1 MANYSADDVR
11 DFLVDN
17 RELLN
22 DHLEHYGL
30 PRRSGRY
37 KWGSGKDPYQSTG
50 GKRSFKKAV
59 KNGERYIK
67 SKLGS
72 SKRAQKKAAEAREKE
87 AAKARE
93 KEENEKAKALAKEQ
107 RKNKYRNEKAYV
119 KSLSDEELRKINT
132 RDQLESQYLKNHPQQ
147 KPFHKKMIDMAFK
160 DILIPAVSETMKD
173 EGKKYVKKQLKEL
186 QNMLNNE
193 ANKKK

>member
-1 MANYSADDVR
+1 MTNYSANDVR

-17 RELLN
+17 QELLN

-50 GKRSFKKAV
+50 GKRSFKKEASA
-59 KNGERYIK
+59 GEHYIK
-67 SKLGS
+67 SKLGF
-72 SKRAQKKAAEAREKE
+72 SKRSQKKVEKKAAKD
-87 AAKARE
+87 RE
-93 KEENEKAKALAKEQ
+93 KEENEKSKALAKEQ

-119 KSLSDEELRKINT
+119 KSLSDEELRKINS
-132 RDQLESQYLKNHPQQ
+132 RDQMEIQYLKNHPQQ
-147 KPFHKKMIDMAFK
+147 KPLHKKMIDMAFK

-186 QNMLNNE
+186 QGMLDNE
-193 ANKKK
+193 AKKKK

>member
-1 MANYSADDVR
+1 MTNYSADDVR

-17 RELLN
+17 QELLN
-22 DHLEHYGL
+22 DHLAHYGL

-59 KNGERYIK
+59 KAGERYIN

-72 SKRAQKKAAEAREKE
+72 SKRAQKKAA
-87 AAKARE
+87 KARE
-93 KEENEKAKALAKEQ
+93 KEQ

-132 RDQLESQYLKNHPQQ
+132 RDQMENQYLKNHPQQ
-147 KPFHKKMIDMAFK
+147 KPLSKKMLDMAFK

-186 QNMLNNE
+186 QGMLDNE
-193 ANKKK
+193 TKKKK

>member
-1 MANYSADDVR
+1 MANYSANDVR

-17 RELLN
+17 QELLN

-50 GKRSFKKAV
+50 GKRSFKKAASV
-59 KNGERYIK
+59 GEHYIK

-72 SKRAQKKAAEAREKE
+72 SKRSQKKAEKK
-87 AAKARE
+87 AANDRE

-107 RKNKYRNEKAYV
+107 KKNKYRNEKAYV
-119 KSLSDEELRKINT
+119 KSLSDEELRKINA
-132 RDQLESQYLKNHPQQ
+132 RDQMESQYLKNHPQQ
-147 KPFHKKMIDMAFK
+147 KPLSKKMLDMVFK

-186 QNMLNNE
+186 HGILDNE
-193 ANKKK
+193 AKKSKKKK

>member
-1 MANYSADDVR
+1 MA
-11 DFLVDN
+11 
-17 RELLN
+17 
-22 DHLEHYGL
+22 
-30 PRRSGRY
+30 RRSGRY
-37 KWGSGKDPYQSTG
+37 KWGSGKDPYQSVG
-50 GKRSFKKAV
+50 RKKSLKKVAQ
-59 KNGERYIK
+59 NGERYIK

-72 SKRAQKKAAEAREKE
+72 SKTAQKKTERK

-107 RKNKYRNEKAYV
+107 KKNKYRDEKTYV

-132 RDQLESQYLKNHPQQ
+132 RDQMENQYLKNHPQK
-147 KPFHKKMIDMAFK
+147 KPLSKKMLDMAFK

-186 QNMLNNE
+186 QGMLDNE
-193 ANKKK
+193 AKKKKKNK

>member
-50 GKRSFKKAV
+50 GKRSFKKAASA
-59 KNGERYIK
+59 GERYIM

-72 SKRAQKKAAEAREKE
+72 SKRAQKKAAQ
-87 AAKARE
+87 ARE
-93 KEENEKAKALAKEQ
+93 KEENEKAKA
-107 RKNKYRNEKAYV
+107 NKYRDEKAYV
-119 KSLSDEELRKINT
+119 KSLSDEELRSINN
-132 RDQLESQYLKNHPQQ
+132 RDAMESQYLRNHPQQ
-147 KPFHKKMIDMAFK
+147 KPLSKKMLDMAVK
-160 DILIPAVSETMKD
+160 EILIPAVSETVKD

-186 QNMLNNE
+186 QNMLNNT
-193 ANKKK
+193 AKKSNKKK

>member
-11 DFLVDN
+11 DFL
-17 RELLN
+17 N
-22 DHLEHYGL
+22 DHLAHYGL

-50 GKRSFKKAV
+50 GKRSFKKTASA
-59 KNGERYIK
+59 GERYIK
-67 SKLGS
+67 SKLVS
-72 SKRAQKKAAEAREKE
+72 SKRAQKKAERK
-87 AAKARE
+87 AANDRE

-107 RKNKYRNEKAYV
+107 KKNKYRNEKAYV

-193 ANKKK
+193 AKKKK

>member
-1 MANYSADDVR
+1 MANYSANDIK

-17 RELLN
+17 RELLE
-22 DHLEHYGL
+22 DHLEHYGI

-37 KWGSGKDPYQSTG
+37 KWGSGKDPYQSVG
-50 GKRSFKKAV
+50 RKKSLKKVAQ
-59 KNGERYIK
+59 NGERYIK

-72 SKRAQKKAAEAREKE
+72 SKRAQKKAERK

-93 KEENEKAKALAKEQ
+93 KEENEKAKA
-107 RKNKYRNEKAYV
+107 NKYRDEKAYV
-119 KSLSDEELRKINT
+119 KSLSDEELRNINK
-132 RDQLESQYLKNHPQQ
+132 RDQMENQYLQNHPQQ
-147 KPFHKKMIDMAFK
+147 KPFHKKMMDMAFK

-186 QNMLNNE
+186 QNMLKDT
-193 ANKKK
+193 AKKSNKKK

>member
-1 MANYSADDVR
+1 MTNYSADDVR

-17 RELLN
+17 QELLN
-22 DHLEHYGL
+22 DHLAHYGL

-50 GKRSFKKAV
+50 GKRSFKKAASA
-59 KNGERYIK
+59 GERYIK
-67 SKLGS
+67 SKLSS
-72 SKRAQKKAAEAREKE
+72 SKRSQKKAERK

-93 KEENEKAKALAKEQ
+93 KEENKKAKE
-107 RKNKYRNEKAYV
+107 NKYRNEKAYV
-119 KSLSDEELRKINT
+119 KSLSDEELRKINS
-132 RDQLESQYLKNHPQQ
+132 RDQMEAQYLKNHPQQ

-186 QNMLNNE
+186 QGMLNNE
-193 ANKKK
+193 AKKSNKKKQVM

>member
-1 MANYSADDVR
+1 MMRKERAMMANYSADDVR

-37 KWGSGKDPYQSTG
+37 KWGSGKDPYQSIER
-50 GKRSFKKAV
+50 KSSLKKEA

-67 SKLGS
+67 SKLSS
-72 SKRAQKKAAEAREKE
+72 SKRAQKKAERK

-93 KEENEKAKALAKEQ
+93 KEDNEKAKA
-107 RKNKYRNEKAYV
+107 NKYRDEKAYV
-119 KSLSDEELRKINT
+119 KSLSDEELRRINNRVT
-132 RDQLESQYLKNHPQQ
+132 MESQYLRNHPQK
-147 KPFHKKMIDMAFK
+147 KPLAKKIVDMAIK
-160 DILIPAVSETMKD
+160 EILIPAVSETVKD

-186 QNMLNNE
+186 QNMLNNTGKKS
-193 ANKKK
+193 NKKK

>member
-37 KWGSGKDPYQSTG
+37 KWGSGKDPYQSIERKG
-50 GKRSFKKAV
+50 SLKKEAQ
-59 KNGERYIK
+59 NGERYIK

-72 SKRAQKKAAEAREKE
+72 SKRAQKKAERK

-93 KEENEKAKALAKEQ
+93 KEDNEKAKA
-107 RKNKYRNEKAYV
+107 NKYRDEKAYV
-119 KSLSDEELRKINT
+119 KSLSDEELRRINN
-132 RDQLESQYLKNHPQQ
+132 RDTMESQYLRNHPQK
-147 KPFHKKMIDMAFK
+147 KPLSKKMIDMAFK
-160 DILIPAVSETMKD
+160 EILIPAVSETVKD
-173 EGKKYVKKQLKEL
+173 EGKKYVKKQIKEL
-186 QNMLNNE
+186 QNMLNNT
-193 ANKKK
+193 AKQSNKKK

>member
-1 MANYSADDVR
+1 MANYSANDVR

-17 RELLN
+17 QELLN

-50 GKRSFKKAV
+50 GKRSFKKAASA
-59 KNGERYIK
+59 GEHYIK

-72 SKRAQKKAAEAREKE
+72 SKRAQKKAEKKSS
-87 AAKARE
+87 KARE

-119 KSLSDEELRKINT
+119 KSLSDQELRKINT
-132 RDQLESQYLKNHPQQ
+132 RDQMESQYLKNHPQQ

-186 QNMLNNE
+186 QSMLDNE
-193 ANKKK
+193 ANKKKKKK

>member
-50 GKRSFKKAV
+50 GKRSFKKTALA
-59 KNGERYIK
+59 GERYIK

-72 SKRAQKKAAEAREKE
+72 SKRAQKKAERK

-93 KEENEKAKALAKEQ
+93 NEENEKAKEQ
-107 RKNKYRNEKAYV
+107 RKNKYRDEKAYV

-193 ANKKK
+193 AKKKK

>member
-1 MANYSADDVR
+1 MTNYSANDVR

-17 RELLN
+17 RELFN

-50 GKRSFKKAV
+50 GKRSFKKAASA
-59 KNGERYIK
+59 GERYIK

-72 SKRAQKKAAEAREKE
+72 SKRAQKKAEK
-87 AAKARE
+87 KANKVRE
-93 KEENEKAKALAKEQ
+93 KEENEKEKALAKEQ
-107 RKNKYRNEKAYV
+107 RKNKYRDEKAYV
-119 KSLSDEELRKINT
+119 KSLSDEELRKINS
-132 RDQLESQYLKNHPQQ
+132 RDQMESQYLKNHPQQ
-147 KPFHKKMIDMAFK
+147 KPFHKKMIDMAVK
-160 DILIPAVSETMKD
+160 EILIPAVSETVKD

-186 QNMLNNE
+186 QNMLNDT
-193 ANKKK
+193 AKKSNKKK

>member
-50 GKRSFKKAV
+50 GKRSFKKAASA
-59 KNGERYIK
+59 GERYIM

-72 SKRAQKKAAEAREKE
+72 SKRAQKK

-93 KEENEKAKALAKEQ
+93 KEENEKAKA
-107 RKNKYRNEKAYV
+107 NKYRDEKAYV
-119 KSLSDEELRKINT
+119 KSLSDEELRRINN
-132 RDQLESQYLKNHPQQ
+132 RDTMESQYLKNHPQK
-147 KPFHKKMIDMAFK
+147 KPLAKKMVDMAIK

-186 QNMLNNE
+186 QGMLDNE
-193 ANKKK
+193 VKKTKKKK

>member
-1 MANYSADDVR
+1 MANYSANDVR

-17 RELLN
+17 QELFN
-22 DHLEHYGL
+22 DHLAHYGL

-37 KWGSGKDPYQSTG
+37 KWGSGKDPYQSLER
-50 GKRSFKKAV
+50 KRPLKKAV
-59 KNGERYIK
+59 KAGERYIK

-72 SKRAQKKAAEAREKE
+72 SKRAHKK

-93 KEENEKAKALAKEQ
+93 KEENEKAKEQ

-119 KSLSDEELRKINT
+119 KSLSDEELRKINS
-132 RDQLESQYLKNHPQQ
+132 RDQMESQYLKNHPQQ

-160 DILIPAVSETMKD
+160 DILIPAVSETVKD

-186 QNMLNNE
+186 QNMLNDT
-193 ANKKK
+193 AKKSNKKK

>member
-1 MANYSADDVR
+1 MTNYSANDVK
-11 DFLVDN
+11 DFLVNN
-17 RELLN
+17 RELLD

-50 GKRSFKKAV
+50 GKRSFKKTALA
-59 KNGERYIK
+59 GERYIK

-72 SKRAQKKAAEAREKE
+72 SKRAQKKAEKK

-93 KEENEKAKALAKEQ
+93 KEE
-107 RKNKYRNEKAYV
+107 RKNKYRDEKAYV

-186 QNMLNNE
+186 QGMLDNE
-193 ANKKK
+193 AKKKKKKK

>member
-1 MANYSADDVR
+1 MANYSANDVR

-17 RELLN
+17 HELLN

-50 GKRSFKKAV
+50 GKRSFKKAASA
-59 KNGERYIK
+59 GERYIK

-72 SKRAQKKAAEAREKE
+72 SKRAQKKAEKKS
-87 AAKARE
+87 AKARE

-132 RDQLESQYLKNHPQQ
+132 RDQMESQYLKNHPQQ
-147 KPFHKKMIDMAFK
+147 KPFHKKMIDMAVK

-186 QNMLNNE
+186 QSMLDNE
-193 ANKKK
+193 AKKKK

>member
-1 MANYSADDVR
+1 MTNYSANDVR

-17 RELLN
+17 QELLN

-50 GKRSFKKAV
+50 GKRSLKKAA
-59 KNGERYIK
+59 KAGERYSK

-72 SKRAQKKAAEAREKE
+72 SKRAQKK

-107 RKNKYRNEKAYV
+107 RKNKYRDEKAYV
-119 KSLSDEELRKINT
+119 KTLSDEELKQINA
-132 RDQLESQYLKNHPQQ
+132 RDKLENTYLNNHPQQ

-186 QNMLNNE
+186 QGMLDNE
-193 ANKKK
+193 EKKVKKKKK

>member
-50 GKRSFKKAV
+50 GKRSFKKTALA
-59 KNGERYIK
+59 GERYIK

-72 SKRAQKKAAEAREKE
+72 SKRAQKKAEKK
-87 AAKARE
+87 AAKTRE
-93 KEENEKAKALAKEQ
+93 KEENEKAKA
-107 RKNKYRNEKAYV
+107 NKYRDEKAYV
-119 KSLSDEELRKINT
+119 KSLSDEDLRKINA
-132 RDQLESQYLKNHPQQ
+132 RDQMEIQYLKNHPQQ

-193 ANKKK
+193 AKKKK

>member
-11 DFLVDN
+11 DFLVEN
-17 RELLN
+17 QELFD

-50 GKRSFKKAV
+50 GKRSFRQEALA
-59 KNGERYIK
+59 GERYIK

-72 SKRAQKKAAEAREKE
+72 SKRAQNKA
-87 AAKARE
+87 
-93 KEENEKAKALAKEQ
+93 AKALAKQKKEE
-107 RKNKYRNEKAYV
+107 KYRDQKAYV
-119 KSLSDEELRKINT
+119 KSLSDEELRNINN
-132 RDQLESQYLKNHPQQ
+132 RDQMESNYLKNHPQQ
-147 KPFHKKMIDMAFK
+147 QPLSKKMINMAIK
-160 DILIPAVSETMKD
+160 DIIIPAVNDTIKD

-186 QNMLNNE
+186 MAAVNSSTP
-193 ANKKK
+193 KKKK

>member
-1 MANYSADDVR
+1 MTNYSANDVK
-11 DFLVDN
+11 DFLVVN
-17 RELLN
+17 RELLE

-37 KWGSGKDPYQSTG
+37 KWGSGKDPYQSVG
-50 GKRSFKKAV
+50 RKKSLKKVA

-72 SKRAQKKAAEAREKE
+72 SKRAQKKALEKE
-87 AAKARE
+87 QK
-93 KEENEKAKALAKEQ
+93 
-107 RKNKYRNEKAYV
+107 KNKYRDEKAYV

-132 RDQLESQYLKNHPQQ
+132 RDQMESQYLKNHPQK
-147 KPFHKKMIDMAFK
+147 KPLSKKMLDMAFK

-186 QNMLNNE
+186 QDMLDN
-193 ANKKK
+193 AAKKTNKKK

>member
-50 GKRSFKKAV
+50 GNRSFKKAV

-72 SKRAQKKAAEAREKE
+72 SKRAQKKDERKTD
-87 AAKARE
+87 KARE
-93 KEENEKAKALAKEQ
+93 KEENEKANALEKEQ
-107 RKNKYRNEKAYV
+107 KNKYRDEKAYV
-119 KSLSDEELRKINT
+119 KSLSDEELRKINA
-132 RDQLESQYLKNHPQQ
+132 RDQMEIQYLKNHPQQ
-147 KPFHKKMIDMAFK
+147 KPLHKKMIDMAFK

-186 QNMLNNE
+186 QNMLNNTV
-193 ANKKK
+193 NKKK

>member
-50 GKRSFKKAV
+50 GKRSFKKAASA
-59 KNGERYIK
+59 GERYIK

-72 SKRAQKKAAEAREKE
+72 SKRAQKKAERK

-93 KEENEKAKALAKEQ
+93 KEENEKAKA
-107 RKNKYRNEKAYV
+107 NKYRDEKAYV
-119 KSLSDEELRKINT
+119 KSLSDEELRRINN
-132 RDQLESQYLKNHPQQ
+132 RDAMESQYLKNHPQQ

-193 ANKKK
+193 AKKKKK

>member
-1 MANYSADDVR
+1 MTNYSADDVR

-17 RELLN
+17 QELLN
-22 DHLEHYGL
+22 DHLAHYGL

-50 GKRSFKKAV
+50 GKRSFKKAASA
-59 KNGERYIK
+59 GERYIK

-72 SKRAQKKAAEAREKE
+72 SKRAQKKAENK

-147 KPFHKKMIDMAFK
+147 KPFHKKMLDMAFK

-186 QNMLNNE
+186 QGMLDNE
-193 ANKKK
+193 AKKKKKKK

>member
-1 MANYSADDVR
+1 MTNYSADDVR

-17 RELLN
+17 QELFN
-22 DHLEHYGL
+22 DHLAHYGL

-37 KWGSGKDPYQSTG
+37 KWGSGKDPYQSLER
-50 GKRSFKKAV
+50 KRHLKKAV
-59 KNGERYIK
+59 KDGERYIK

-72 SKRAQKKAAEAREKE
+72 SKRAQKKAERK

-107 RKNKYRNEKAYV
+107 KNNKYRNEKAYV
-119 KSLSDEELRKINT
+119 KSLSDEELSRINK
-132 RDQLESQYLKNHPQQ
+132 RDQMENQYLNNHPQQ
-147 KPFHKKMIDMAFK
+147 KPLSKKMLDMALK
-160 DILIPAVSETMKD
+160 DILIPAVSETVKD

-186 QNMLNNE
+186 LGMLNNE
-193 ANKKK
+193 AKKKKK

>member
-50 GKRSFKKAV
+50 GKRSFKKTALA
-59 KNGERYIK
+59 GERYIK

-72 SKRAQKKAAEAREKE
+72 SKRAQKKAA
-87 AAKARE
+87 KARE
-93 KEENEKAKALAKEQ
+93 KEENEKAKEQ
-107 RKNKYRNEKAYV
+107 KNKYRNEKAYV
-119 KSLSDEELRKINT
+119 KSLSDEELRKINA
-132 RDQLESQYLKNHPQQ
+132 RDQMEIQYLKNHPQQ

-186 QNMLNNE
+186 QGMLDNE
-193 ANKKK
+193 AKKKKK

>member
-1 MANYSADDVR
+1 MTNYSADDVR

-17 RELLN
+17 QELFN
-22 DHLEHYGL
+22 DHLAHYGL

-50 GKRSFKKAV
+50 GKRSFKKTALA
-59 KNGERYIK
+59 GERYIK

-72 SKRAQKKAAEAREKE
+72 SNRAQKKAERK

-93 KEENEKAKALAKEQ
+93 KEENEKAKEQ
-107 RKNKYRNEKAYV
+107 RKNKYRDEKAYV

-132 RDQLESQYLKNHPQQ
+132 RDQMESQYLKNHPQQ
-147 KPFHKKMIDMAFK
+147 KPLHKKMIDMAFK

-193 ANKKK
+193 AKKKK

>member
-17 RELLN
+17 RELFN

-50 GKRSFKKAV
+50 GKRSFKKAASA
-59 KNGERYIK
+59 GERYIK
-67 SKLGS
+67 SKLSS
-72 SKRAQKKAAEAREKE
+72 SKRSQKKAER
-87 AAKARE
+87 
-93 KEENEKAKALAKEQ
+93 KAKE
-107 RKNKYRNEKAYV
+107 NKYRNEKAYV
-119 KSLSDEELRKINT
+119 KSLSDEELRKINS
-132 RDQLESQYLKNHPQQ
+132 RDQMEAQYLKNHPQQ

-186 QNMLNNE
+186 QSMLNNE
-193 ANKKK
+193 AKKKK

>member
-1 MANYSADDVR
+1 MPNYSADDVR

-17 RELLN
+17 QELFN
-22 DHLEHYGL
+22 DHLAHYGL

-37 KWGSGKDPYQSTG
+37 KWGSGKDPYQSLER
-50 GKRSFKKAV
+50 KRHLKKAA
-59 KNGERYIK
+59 KAGERYIK

-72 SKRAQKKAAEAREKE
+72 SKRAQKKAA
-87 AAKARE
+87 KARE
-93 KEENEKAKALAKEQ
+93 KEE
-107 RKNKYRNEKAYV
+107 RKNKYRDEKAYV
-119 KSLSDEELRKINT
+119 KSLSDEELRKINA
-132 RDQLESQYLKNHPQQ
+132 RDQMESQYLKNHPQQ

-186 QNMLNNE
+186 QSMLNNE
-193 ANKKK
+193 AKKKKK

>member
-1 MANYSADDVR
+1 MTNYSADDVR

-50 GKRSFKKAV
+50 GKRSFKKAA
-59 KNGERYIK
+59 KAGEHYIQ

-72 SKRAQKKAAEAREKE
+72 SKRAQKKAEKK

-93 KEENEKAKALAKEQ
+93 KEENEKAKEQ

-147 KPFHKKMIDMAFK
+147 KPFHKKMIDMAVK
-160 DILIPAVSETMKD
+160 DILIPAISETAKD
-173 EGKKYVKKQLKEL
+173 EGKKYVKKQIKEL
-186 QNMLNNE
+186 QNMLNDT
-193 ANKKK
+193 AKKSNKKK

>member
-1 MANYSADDVR
+1 MTNYSADDVR

-17 RELLN
+17 QELFN
-22 DHLEHYGL
+22 DHLAHYGL

-37 KWGSGKDPYQSTG
+37 KWGSGKDPYQSLER
-50 GKRSFKKAV
+50 KRHLKKAV
-59 KNGERYIK
+59 KAGERYIK
-67 SKLGS
+67 SKL
-72 SKRAQKKAAEAREKE
+72 AQKK

-93 KEENEKAKALAKEQ
+93 KEENEKEKEQ
-107 RKNKYRNEKAYV
+107 RNNKYRNEKAYV
-119 KSLSDEELRKINT
+119 KSLSDEELRKINA
-132 RDQLESQYLKNHPQQ
+132 RDQMESQYLKNHPQQ

-186 QNMLNNE
+186 QSMLNNE
-193 ANKKK
+193 AKKKK

>member
-1 MANYSADDVR
+1 MANYSANDVR

-17 RELLN
+17 RELLD

-50 GKRSFKKAV
+50 GKRSLKKIAR
-59 KNGERYIK
+59 NGEQYIK

-72 SKRAQKKAAEAREKE
+72 NKRAQRK

-93 KEENEKAKALAKEQ
+93 KEEN
-107 RKNKYRNEKAYV
+107 KNKYRDEKAYV

-132 RDQLESQYLKNHPQQ
+132 RDQMESQYLKNHPQQ

-186 QNMLNNE
+186 QGMLDNE
-193 ANKKK
+193 AKKKKKKK